1 MNRALIPATAVG
13 AFSGGWLWWWHHLS
27 PVISDLALQSV
38 VRSIAPGVL
47 RLDLDDL
54 ERWVI
59 LCFQIGGA
67 FILAQNW
74 REIVATLSALL
85 RGVWWLAVI
94 FCKLVDWLIFLAEIV
109 NAWSV
114 HQGQSIGNGNYST
127 ERVADLTWSSMAGA
141 AAVVP
146 AGPALPVGSFV
157 LAARPP
163 DWDEVFV
170 ASYSHSGTEA
180 LCRTTSP
187 EGTDWAWVL
196 LQIVGLHLRLPVVAA
211 DGSRTA
217 PVGVDADAIN
227 WVCIPPDGNGQWKP
241 TPAEIV
247 NVTMEGNMIVAQ
259 FNQGNTNWP
268 INIPGV
274 GGPLIAITATLG
286 GPVAPGGAAGA
297 VGGGGVPVGGGLG
310 IGGGHQTSSYPADL
324 RALEAAVQQLQSM
337 AISPSRKSEGNKKK
351 KKKKKSK
358 KSRKGHRKSSRS
370 SSSSSSSSQSRSRS
384 SKSSSSGSRK
394 TKPLRWREKAKDRR
408 VEQGDLTHV
417 DMLKFKKR
425 GDLVAFAARHPGAL
439 TAHFLAG
446 VYQRLSKGTLNR
458 SSQLREPSVTAWAHQ
473 FSGLTEI
480 RDIKEV
486 VTLSEALDAVN
497 RREIAQAMD
506 ILCQRILAIQAGK
519 TKGGSWERAEA
530 IELVNNTK
538 TLASSSMLA
547 LTNN

>member
-1 MNRALIPATAVG
+1 
-13 AFSGGWLWWWHHLS
+13 
-27 PVISDLALQSV
+27 
-38 VRSIAPGVL
+38 
-47 RLDLDDL
+47 
-54 ERWVI
+54 
-59 LCFQIGGA
+59 
-67 FILAQNW
+67 
-74 REIVATLSALL
+74 
-85 RGVWWLAVI
+85 
-94 FCKLVDWLIFLAEIV
+94 
-109 NAWSV
+109 
-114 HQGQSIGNGNYST
+114 
-127 ERVADLTWSSMAGA
+127 
-141 AAVVP
+141 
-146 AGPALPVGSFV
+146 
-157 LAARPP
+157 
-163 DWDEVFV
+163 
-170 ASYSHSGTEA
+170 
-180 LCRTTSP
+180 
-187 EGTDWAWVL
+187 
-196 LQIVGLHLRLPVVAA
+196 
-211 DGSRTA
+211 
-217 PVGVDADAIN
+217 
-227 WVCIPPDGNGQWKP
+227 
-241 TPAEIV
+241 
-247 NVTMEGNMIVAQ
+247 
-259 FNQGNTNWP
+259 
-268 INIPGV
+268 
-274 GGPLIAITATLG
+274 LIAITATLG